1 MFEQAR
7 RAGYNVDIEFG
18 TVFAPTI
25 NMSAVPDETLSRL
38 RLRSYRRFYFSLR
51 RAWRIFRAAPAKRPL
66 VGNFLQVVKV
76 ALFRKPL
83 Y

>member
-18 TVFAPTI
+18 TVFAPAI
-25 NMSAVPDETLSRL
+25 DMRAVPDETLSRL
-38 RLRSYRRFYFSLR
+38 GFRAYRRFCLGLR